1 MTRRGVLLTTSLIT
15 VLALS
20 ITTGAVGAS
29 GSSPVPHGGSGPTGP
44 SDSFQPDGWI
54 KLCGQSNGCSIDP
67 PPHPW
72 LGKDVYNTTGRKQ
85 THADDINEGEGIR
98 YWIALQNDGTAADT
112 FVVQGC
118 SGNQTF
124 ELQHV
129 ILGKHRNQDP
139 GAEEL
144 TRRYKRGTL
153 TFDLDP
159 GQKVVFTLQI
169 ITHNNKNVT
178 YRCRTEFSSEND
190 PSAEDVVVAKMTTF

>member
-15 VLALS
+15 VLASS
-20 ITTGAVGAS
+20 IVAGPVEAG
-29 GSSPVPHGGSGPTGP
+29 GPSPGPYGGSGPTGP

-54 KLCGQSNGCSIDP
+54 KLCGQSNGCKIDP

-72 LGKDVYNTTGRKQ
+72 LGRDVYNTTGRKQ
-85 THADDINEGEGIR
+85 TQADDINEGEGIR
-98 YWIALQNDGTAADT
+98 YWIVLQNDGTAADT
-112 FVVQGC
+112 FGVQGC

-124 ELQHV
+124 EVEHV
-129 ILGKHRNQDP
+129 LLGKHRNQDP

-159 GQKVVFTLQI
+159 NQKVVFTLQI
-169 ITHNNKNVT
+169 ITHFNKNET
-178 YRCRTEFSSEND
+178 YRCRTEFTSQSDSS
-190 PSAEDVVVAKMTTF
+190 AQDVVVAKMTTY